1 MDNVKKRIDPTYE
14 TKVKINAKAAEKVE
28 KEAINADATIL
39 MKALGGDKDSQTTV
53 FNNENLGITSI
64 VADDV
69 EFINQT
75 GIPVNLKD
83 ARDAKVTFNLRGVD
97 RKVQPINL
105 YELDAKG
112 NLVLDKQKKPIRKS
126 GNDIAKELMLATD
139 KYNNTQIEDFFSKL
153 KTNIKLADIVNIG
166 EIEDFDISNIQVSG
180 RGKSAK
186 AVDLTTRLSLI
197 PKMSNIEGVTRS
209 DPPASYATL
218 SDKQL
223 SKEVVEEYTDV
234 IGAGLP
240 EGYEIQVSDES
251 KYDIT
256 DPTKRNGDPI
266 STAVIRY
273 EGNEYEIGDV
283 FNLTNAQL
291 VKKINGV
298 IKESK
303 SEADENGL

>member
-1 MDNVKKRIDPTYE
+1 M
-14 TKVKINAKAAEKVE
+14 
-28 KEAINADATIL
+28 
-39 MKALGGDKDSQTTV
+39 
-53 FNNENLGITSI
+53 
-64 VADDV
+64 
-69 EFINQT
+69 
-75 GIPVNLKD
+75 
-83 ARDAKVTFNLRGVD
+83 
-97 RKVQPINL
+97 
-105 YELDAKG
+105 
-112 NLVLDKQKKPIRKS
+112 
-126 GNDIAKELMLATD
+126 
-139 KYNNTQIEDFFSKL
+139 
-153 KTNIKLADIVNIG
+153 
-166 EIEDFDISNIQVSG
+166 SG